1 MPKPPLDQTFVLL
14 REILAAHAHR
24 LVVLADKPGDYQLGS
39 PTMKDR
45 IGRPLYFAGVKTG
58 KNYVSYH
65 VMPLYMKPDLLKVV
79 PPALKKRMQGKACFN
94 FTAID
99 DEQLK
104 ELAAVTKAGIAAF
117 RDLKL
122 PWMESRKAVSVK
134 SSVQRERPARRSPR

>member
-1 MPKPPLDQTFVLL
+1 LPKPPLDETFVLL

-24 LVVLADKPGDYQLGS
+24 LVVLADKPGDYQVGS

-104 ELAAVTKAGIAAF
+104 ELAAVTKAGIAVF

-122 PWMESRKAVSVK
+122 PWAQPTTRTAKRTSPS
-134 SSVQRERPARRSPR
+134 ARR